1 VRASSTV
8 FRMSE
13 VLLQF
18 VGIASAVLAL
28 GRLGRHLQWLQV
40 QNKCGSG
47 GRSTRQMKLNLEGE
61 TKNSSF
67 EYSCTRIFKTQR
79 PESPKPVSHKHK
91 KSTVSASSL
100 SESTG
105 PDQCQKSTS
114 KWPQTAAHNSIVS
127 ASSLSRLNKPDQSQN
142 RPSNSHRRLRSLS
155 YLLCMQPSK
164 KRIFLIKLAG
174 NPTRDFASAT
184 ELPSITSS
192 SSALGVLV
200 PILRP

>member
-1 VRASSTV
+1 MV

-79 PESPKPVSHKHK
+79 PESPKPTAHKHI
-91 KSTVSASSL
+91 VSKL
-100 SESTG
+100 
-105 PDQCQKSTS
+105 
-114 KWPQTAAHNSIVS
+114 PQTEI
-127 ASSLSRLNKPDQSQN
+127 
-142 RPSNSHRRLRSLS
+142 HRISV
-155 YLLCMQPSK
+155 
-164 KRIFLIKLAG
+164 
-174 NPTRDFASAT
+174 FASKV
-184 ELPSITSS
+184 ELT
-192 SSALGVLV
+192 
-200 PILRP
+200 